1 LKNKN
6 VHSQKF
12 FLTMAV
18 FLSFVLLS
26 VQLGNTNNNNNNN
39 NQVFAQTAGE
49 NDSRPNILLI
59 IGDDFGYSDIGSFGS
74 EISTPNLD
82 NLAKEGKMFRDYHTA
97 PTCSPARV
105 SMNTGVDYHIG
116 GIGTMFEF
124 IADNQRG
131 QPGYETYINDRVVT
145 IAELLRDSGYH
156 TLLSGKWHLAGQA
169 HQSGTTPYDRGFEK
183 SFTLLGDGANHFN
196 DREYIP
202 GWPVIFMENDKVVER
217 PGNNTV
223 YSNALYTDKL
233 IEYVNNTYTDGN
245 PLFMYLSFQV
255 AHTPFQVPPDN
266 IEKYDQMYSSIGW
279 DQVRE
284 QRFEKQK
291 EMGFWNTNM
300 SLPERIPPN
309 QKWDSLSEDQKAFAS
324 KVMAVHSAMIEDMDK
339 SIGKMIQYLKNIGE
353 YDNTMIIFTTDNG
366 SSEPFEILQFKYASG
381 VDLNE
386 GKEMIK
392 RINNTVANLG
402 NTDSDVNYGAWGSY
416 YSISPLSGF
425 KTTMYEGGTKV
436 PLLMKEPT
444 ILSSAS
450 ASSNTTT
457 TTTATANTTGSDT
470 NMVNS
475 YVFVNDIAPTIL
487 DYAQVTHPGSTYKG
501 KEVHPMMGKSLK
513 PLINGTVDRVY
524 GEDEPIAMELFN
536 GTSVR
541 IGDWKGLTVPTQPEE
556 WRLFNIVND
565 PGENADL
572 ADKHPD
578 IIQKMKTAYEK
589 YSKEVGV
596 IIPKGNEF
604 AESANKLFPTLDA
617 TTEVTINLDRN
628 IPQMEGAEIQ
638 PIVPE
643 A

>member
-1 LKNKN
+1 MNNNSNICLLTTTI
-6 VHSQKF
+6 F
-12 FLTMAV
+12 FSV
-18 FLSFVLLS
+18 VLLS
-26 VQLGNTNNNNNNN
+26 AQLGFTNISNNYNA
-39 NQVFAQTAGE
+39 FAQTATATATATTG
-49 NDSRPNILLI
+49 NDPRPNILLI
-59 IGDDFGYSDIGSFGS
+59 IADDFGYSDIGSFGS

-82 NLAKEGKMFRDYHTA
+82 NLAKEGKMLIDYHTA

-116 GIGTMFEF
+116 GIGTMFEL

-131 QPGYETYINDRVVT
+131 QPGYETYISDRVVT
-145 IAELLRDSGYH
+145 ISDLLRDAGYH

-169 HQSGTTPYDRGFEK
+169 HQAGTTPYDRGFEK

-202 GWPVIFMENDKVVER
+202 GWPVIFMENDKVVDR

-223 YSNALYTDKL
+223 YASDLYTNKMID
-233 IEYVNNTYTDGN
+233 YVNSTYADGN
-245 PLFMYLSFQV
+245 PLFMYLAFQI
-255 AHTPFQVPPDN
+255 AHTPFQAPPDN
-266 IEKYDQMYSSIGW
+266 VEKYNKMYSNMGW

-284 QRFEKQK
+284 QRFDKQK
-291 EMGFWNTNM
+291 ELGFWNTNM

-309 QKWDSLSEDQKAFAS
+309 QQWDSLSEDQKAFAS

-339 SIGKMIQYLKNIGE
+339 SIGKMVQYLKDIGE
-353 YDNTMIIFTTDNG
+353 YDNTVIIFTSDNG
-366 SSEPFEILQFKYASG
+366 TSEPFEILQFKYASG
-381 VDLNE
+381 VDLNQ

-392 RINNTVANLG
+392 LVNNTVANLG
-402 NTDSDVNYGAWGSY
+402 NPTSDVNYGAWGSY

-436 PLLMKEPT
+436 PLLLKEPT
-444 ILSSAS
+444 QMST
-450 ASSNTTT
+450 SNTA
-457 TTTATANTTGSDT
+457 TTATANSSDT
-470 NMVNS
+470 NMIDS

-487 DYAQVTHPGSTYKG
+487 DYAQVTHPGSSYKG

-541 IGDWKGLTVPTQPEE
+541 IGDWKGLTVPALPEE
-556 WRLFNIVND
+556 WKLFNIAND
-565 PGENADL
+565 PGENTDL

-578 IIQKMKTAYEK
+578 ILQKMKTAYEK
-589 YSKEVGV
+589 YAKEVGV
-596 IIPKGNEF
+596 IIPRGDNFENSVKNI
-604 AESANKLFPTLDA
+604 FPPMDA

-628 IPQMEGAEIQ
+628 IPNITKAEIQ
-638 PIVPE
+638 PSVPPMI
-643 A
+643 

>member
-6 VHSQKF
+6 VHSQKL
-12 FLTMAV
+12 FLTTAV
-18 FLSFVLLS
+18 FLSIVLIS
-26 VQLGNTNNNNNNN
+26 AQLGNTNNNDNNYNA
-39 NQVFAQTAGE
+39 FAQTTVGE

-59 IGDDFGYSDIGSFGS
+59 IADDFGYSDIGSFGS

-82 NLAKEGKMFRDYHTA
+82 NLAKEGKMLIDYHTA

-116 GIGTMFEF
+116 GIGTMFEL
-124 IADNQRG
+124 ISDNQRG
-131 QPGYETYINDRVVT
+131 QPGYETYISDRVVT
-145 IAELLRDSGYH
+145 ISDLLRDSGYH
-156 TLLSGKWHLAGQA
+156 TLLSGKWHLAGQKT
-169 HQSGTTPYDRGFEK
+169 HPGTSPYDKGFEK

-196 DREYIP
+196 DREYVP
-202 GWPVIFMENDKVVER
+202 GWPVIFMENNKVVDR

-223 YSNALYTDKL
+223 YANDLYTNKMID
-233 IEYVNNTYTDGN
+233 YVNSTYADGK
-245 PLFMYLSFQV
+245 PLFMYLAFQT
-255 AHTPFQVPPDN
+255 AHTPFQAPQDN
-266 IEKYDQMYSSIGW
+266 VEKYNKMYSSIGW
-279 DQVRE
+279 DKVRE
-284 QRFEKQK
+284 DRFDKQK
-291 EMGFWNTNM
+291 ELGFWNANM
-300 SLPERIPPN
+300 SFPDRIPPN
-309 QKWDSLSEDQKAFAS
+309 QQWDSLSDDQKAFAS

-339 SIGKMIQYLKNIGE
+339 SIGKMIQYLKDIGE
-353 YDNTMIIFTTDNG
+353 YDNTVIIFTSDNG

-381 VDLNE
+381 VDLNK

-392 RINNTVANLG
+392 LVNNTVANLG
-402 NTDSDVNYGAWGSY
+402 NPTSDVNYGAWGSY

-425 KTTMYEGGTKV
+425 KGSMYEGGTKV

-444 ILSSAS
+444 SSNIAT
-450 ASSNTTT
+450 ASSP
-457 TTTATANTTGSDT
+457 DT
-470 NMVNS
+470 NMLNS

-513 PLINGTVDRVY
+513 PLINGTIDRVY

-541 IGDWKGLTVPTQPEE
+541 IGDWKGLTAPAQPEE
-556 WRLFNIVND
+556 WKLFNIVND
-565 PGENADL
+565 PGENTDL

-589 YSKEVGV
+589 YSKDVGV
-596 IIPKGNEF
+596 IIPRGDKF
-604 AESANKLFPTLDA
+604 AETVKTIFPPLDA
-617 TTEVTINLDRN
+617 TDEVTINLDRN
-628 IPQMEGAEIQ
+628 IPQLEGADKVQ

-643 A
+643 T

>member
-1 LKNKN
+1 M
-6 VHSQKF
+6 
-12 FLTMAV
+12 TV
-18 FLSFVLLS
+18 FLSIFLLS
-26 VQLGNTNNNNNNN
+26 AQLNITNNNNNY
-39 NQVFAQTAGE
+39 NQVFAQTADE
-49 NDSRPNILLI
+49 NDSRPNILLVI
-59 IGDDFGYSDIGSFGS
+59 ADDFGYSDIGSFGS

-82 NLAKEGKMFRDYHTA
+82 NLAKEGKMFIDYHTA

-116 GIGTMFEF
+116 GIGTMFEL

-131 QPGYETYINDRVVT
+131 QPGYETYISDRVVT
-145 IAELLRDSGYH
+145 VSELLRDAGYH

-169 HQSGTTPYDRGFEK
+169 HQPGTTPYDRGFEK

-196 DREYIP
+196 DREYVP

-223 YSNALYTDKL
+223 YANDLYTNKMID
-233 IEYVNNTYTDGN
+233 YVNSTYADGN
-245 PLFMYLSFQV
+245 PLFMYLAFQV
-255 AHTPFQVPPDN
+255 AHTPFQAPQDN
-266 IEKYDQMYSSIGW
+266 IEKYNKMYSSMGW

-291 EMGFWNTNM
+291 EMGLWNANM
-300 SLPERIPPN
+300 SFPDRIPPN
-309 QKWDSLSEDQKAFAS
+309 QKWDSLSIDQKEFAS

-339 SIGKMIQYLKNIGE
+339 SIGKMIQYLKDIGE
-353 YDNTMIIFTTDNG
+353 YDNTVIIFTSDNG

-381 VDLNE
+381 VDLNK

-392 RINNTVANLG
+392 SVNNTVANLG
-402 NTDSDVNYGAWGSY
+402 NADSDVNYGAWGSY

-425 KTTMYEGGTKV
+425 KGSMYEGGTKV

-444 ILSSAS
+444 QSSSTS
-450 ASSNTTT
+450 APSNTTT
-457 TTTATANTTGSDT
+457 TTESADT

-487 DYAQVTHPGSTYKG
+487 EYAQVTHPGSTYQG

-541 IGDWKGLTVPTQPEE
+541 IGDWKGLAVPAQPGE
-556 WRLFNIVND
+556 WKLFNIIND
-565 PGENADL
+565 PGENTDL

-589 YSKEVGV
+589 YSKDVGV
-596 IIPKGNEF
+596 IIPRGSEF
-604 AESANKLFPTLDA
+604 GETVKNIFPPLDA

-628 IPQMEGAEIQ
+628 IPQLEGAEEIQ
-638 PIVPE
+638 PTVPPHI
-643 A
+643 